1 MPTHIIVAGIGTEIG
16 KTVVSAVL
24 VEALQADYWKTI
36 QSGGL
41 DDSDTD
47 AVKRLIRNPVSR
59 FHPEAYRLTQPLSP
73 HAAAEIDNITIE
85 LDRLEAPKT
94 DNALVIELAG
104 GLMVPLNNHQLNIDL
119 VEELS
124 LPVVLVSQNYLGSIN
139 HTLLSVDA
147 CRTRNIPLLG
157 ILFNGGTVASTESFI
172 LNYTGLPCVGRI
184 GQEQRI
190 TPEIIRR
197 YADLLLPGLNQ
208 IVESLKQES

>member
-1 MPTHIIVAGIGTEIG
+1 MPIQLIVAGIGTEIG

-24 VEALQADYWKTI
+24 VEALNADYWKPI

-73 HAAAEIDNITIE
+73 HAAAEIDNVIIE
-85 LDRLEAPKT
+85 LNSINVPKT
-94 DNALVIELAG
+94 DNSLVIELAG
-104 GLMVPLNNHQLNIDL
+104 GLMVPLNNQELSIDL
-119 VEELS
+119 VQKLG
-124 LPVVLVSQNYLGSIN
+124 LPVVLVSKNYLGSIN
-139 HTLLSVDA
+139 HTLLSVEA

-157 ILFNGGTVASTESFI
+157 ILFNGETVAATESFI
-172 LNYTGLPCVGRI
+172 LHYTGLPCIGRI
-184 GQEQRI
+184 GQEQQI

-208 IVESLKQES
+208 LVESL